1 MGVCP
6 LYSRTLSL
14 ISHVTHSYHCIYMD
28 NLYLSVKL
36 YLLAWKKLKV
46 MIRGVYRQGGREIPH
61 HIKQDQQSNQYDEFK
76 TRITSIRQRNIWN
89 CVAK

>member
-1 MGVCP
+1 
-6 LYSRTLSL
+6 
-14 ISHVTHSYHCIYMD
+14 
-28 NLYLSVKL
+28 
-36 YLLAWKKLKV
+36 